1 MYVKVGVCF
10 PVYNIMQKKKKKN
23 LRRQE
28 KIFEAHKEVYGIEWD
43 DGFIDIYL
51 SPNVSSCIH

>member
-10 PVYNIMQKKKKKN
+10 PVYNIMQKKKK

-28 KIFEAHKEVYGIEWD
+28 KTFEAHKEVYGIE
-43 DGFIDIYL
+43 
-51 SPNVSSCIH
+51 